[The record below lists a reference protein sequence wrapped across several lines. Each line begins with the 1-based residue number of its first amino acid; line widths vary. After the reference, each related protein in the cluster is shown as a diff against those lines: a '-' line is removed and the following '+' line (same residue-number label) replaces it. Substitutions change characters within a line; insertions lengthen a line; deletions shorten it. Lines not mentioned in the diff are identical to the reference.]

1 MDGVL
6 IIDKPKNCT
15 SHDVVFKIRKAL
27 GTKKVGH
34 AGTLDPMATGVLPI
48 LVGKGTKIAKYLIE
62 HDKVYEATIKLG
74 EKTDTADGEGKCI
87 EKKRV
92 SVSCFEEIN
101 VINALENVK
110 GKQKQIPPMYSA
122 IKVNGKKLYEYA
134 REGIEIKPEARDIE
148 IYNISLI
155 EIDKENQNI
164 KFNVKCSKGTY
175 IRVLCEQIA
184 ENLGTV
190 GYMSD
195 LRRIEVE
202 NFKISQSVTLKQIE
216 ENKDNKCFLEKTVIG
231 IEKIFENKG
240 VIELNEKDLHLFLN
254 GVLLKKDLLDN
265 NYRVYDQNKRFIGLG
280 IVRKNLL
287 KRDIIL

>member
-87 EKKRV
+87 EKKSV

-216 ENKDNKCFLEKTVIG
+216 ENKDNKCFLGKTVIG

-240 VIELNEKDLHLFLN
+240 VIELNEKDLQLFLN